1 MISDLYKK
9 GSQVVLAILFVFIN
23 SAVFAKA
30 ERYGEVSFENRF
42 FLEEGLFGQDKNHSS
57 FTLSPEFYFE
67 SEDQKTSFTF
77 KPKIRRDS
85 TDDER
90 NLFDIQDLSLVS
102 VKDSYETRIGI
113 RRDFWGVTETVH
125 RVDIINQTDQVES
138 FDGEDK
144 LGQPMINLSV
154 EREWG
159 ILDLYALLGFRER
172 TFAGEKGRL
181 RLPFTINTDSALYE
195 SGAENL
201 RTDFAIRW
209 SQSYR
214 NVELALSHFSGISR
228 EPEFKTGLNDNINFR
243 IPSYEIID
251 QTGLEVL
258 YIVGELAFKL
268 EAVSRSGQGDR
279 FSAATTGFEYTQVG
293 VMGSR
298 LDLGWL
304 MEFNHDD
311 RYEDSPL
318 ALGTRLTFNDLFDSQ
333 ILSGVIWNE
342 ETGETNVFVEASRRV
357 SNCCRLSFESVYF
370 NGGNNSNS
378 VQKIFEYLKQDDF
391 ARFEFIYYLGN

>member
-1 MISDLYKK
+1 MISNPYKK
-9 GSQVVLAILFVFIN
+9 GLQVVLVFLFVFTN
-23 SAVFAKA
+23 TSVLAKA
-30 ERYGEVSFENRF
+30 ERYGEVSLENRF
-42 FLEEGLFGQDKNHSS
+42 FVEQGLFGQGKNHSS

-90 NLFDIQDLSLVS
+90 NLFDIQDLSLVR

-159 ILDLYALLGFRER
+159 ILDLYALVGFRER

-181 RLPFTINTDSALYE
+181 RLPFSIDTDSAFYE
-195 SGAENL
+195 SSSENL

-214 NVELALSHFSGISR
+214 NVELAFSHFSGTSR
-228 EPEFKTGLNDNINFR
+228 
-243 IPSYEIID
+243 
-251 QTGLEVL
+251 
-258 YIVGELAFKL
+258 A
-268 EAVSRSGQGDR
+268 
-279 FSAATTGFEYTQVG
+279 
-293 VMGSR
+293 
-298 LDLGWL
+298 
-304 MEFNHDD
+304 
-311 RYEDSPL
+311 
-318 ALGTRLTFNDLFDSQ
+318 
-333 ILSGVIWNE
+333 
-342 ETGETNVFVEASRRV
+342 
-357 SNCCRLSFESVYF
+357 
-370 NGGNNSNS
+370 
-378 VQKIFEYLKQDDF
+378 
-391 ARFEFIYYLGN
+391 

>member
-1 MISDLYKK
+1 MISNPYKK
-9 GSQVVLAILFVFIN
+9 GLKVVLVFLFVFTN
-23 SAVFAKA
+23 TSVLAKA
-30 ERYGEVSFENRF
+30 ERYGEVSLENRF
-42 FLEEGLFGQDKNHSS
+42 FVEQGLFGQGKNHSS

-90 NLFDIQDLSLVS
+90 NLFDIQDLSLVR

-159 ILDLYALLGFRER
+159 ILDLYALVGFRER

-181 RLPFTINTDSALYE
+181 RLPFSIDTDSAFYE
-195 SGAENL
+195 SSSENL

-214 NVELALSHFSGISR
+214 NVELAFSHFSGTSR
-228 EPEFKTGLNDNINFR
+228 EPELKTGLNDNLNFR
-243 IPSYEIID
+243 VPYYAIID

-268 EAVSRSGQGDR
+268 EAISRSGQGGR
-279 FSAATTGFEYTQVG
+279 FSAATTGFEYTKVG
-293 VMGSR
+293 ILDSR
-298 LDLGWL
+298 LDLGWIIEL
-304 MEFNHDD
+304 NHDD
-311 RYEDSPL
+311 RYENSPL
-318 ALGTRLTFNDLFDSQ
+318 ALGTRLTLNDLYDSQ

-357 SNCCRLSFESVYF
+357 RNCCRLSFESVYF
-370 NGGNNSNS
+370 NEGSNSNTA
-378 VQKIFEYLKQDDF
+378 QKMFEYFKQDDF
-391 ARFEFIYYLGN
+391 ARFEFIYFLGN